1 MSNSTQND
9 EIKQMERAI
18 NEGFAESEKDLRD
31 KRTPLDKSSTQN
43 DWEKRYEEFITFV
56 TNEKNW
62 IDGRPVWKEYK
73 YVTLANAI
81 KYFIRKELA
90 DARREGHELGR
101 AELVEFEVDKERKE
115 VISKVE
121 KELKEVQFIYEHQW
135 TGSDEERLCET
146 CREVVKKRSPCRA
159 SSHYS
164 CWRVIEDVL
173 ATLREEEEER

>member
-9 EIKQMERAI
+9 EIGKMEKAI

-43 DWEKRYEEFITFV
+43 DWAKRLSLLIDETIENRHDYKGSLIVEDDILFERLNENLKPFI
-56 TNEKNW
+56 K
-62 IDGRPVWKEYK
+62 
-73 YVTLANAI
+73 TL
-81 KYFIRKELA
+81 LA

-173 ATLREEEEER
+173 ATLREEEGL